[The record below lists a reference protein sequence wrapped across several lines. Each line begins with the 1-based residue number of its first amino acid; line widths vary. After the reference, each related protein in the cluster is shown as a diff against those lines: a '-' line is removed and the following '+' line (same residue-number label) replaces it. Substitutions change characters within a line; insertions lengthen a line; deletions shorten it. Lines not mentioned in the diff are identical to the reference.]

1 VNDDGLEP
9 ERVLLRA
16 LYGRDP
22 TDAEVREFEQALR
35 ARATPEERAEPE
47 KQEHP
52 RHSDAGAT
60 ERP

>member
-1 VNDDGLEP
+1 VTDDHEP
-9 ERVLLRA
+9 KRLLLRA
-16 LYGRDP
+16 LYCRNP

-35 ARATPEERAEPE
+35 ARTTPDERAEPE